1 MINLLE
7 LADVLD
13 KAERQGEKCRGVP
26 EGALFITI
34 SDTLAK
40 QISEQ
45 LREYVELT
53 DRSIEVPISSCV
65 CGGSGFYDNG
75 YHKLS
80 YCHLC
85 RQGEIERL
93 RACK

>member
-1 MINLLE
+1 MTVLEWVVGIAGFSFMCLGVLTFIYLISNLFCGT
-7 LADVLD
+7 
-13 KAERQGEKCRGVP
+13 QNTSNQQTQP
-26 EGALFITI
+26 E
-34 SDTLAK
+34 
-40 QISEQ
+40 
-45 LREYVELT
+45 
-53 DRSIEVPISSCV
+53 ISSCV

-93 RACK
+93 RAGA